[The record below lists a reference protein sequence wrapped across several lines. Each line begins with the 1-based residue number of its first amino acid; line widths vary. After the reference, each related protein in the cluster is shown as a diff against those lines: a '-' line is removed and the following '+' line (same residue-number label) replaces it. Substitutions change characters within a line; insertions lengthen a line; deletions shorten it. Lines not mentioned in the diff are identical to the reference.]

1 MVKSL
6 LGVNPDVLTRD
17 TEGNTP
23 LLAATGQKNICLTD
37 VVEWLI
43 DSGSDVNETNNEGLT
58 PLMLAA
64 ESKHYDAMHVLLKAK
79 ADVNIVAKG
88 RNPHQ
93 TALSLLLT
101 HWYPFWNDQRMASV
115 LLIYGANANYVKS
128 DVIHRIIAMGN
139 GKFVQQLIASG
150 LWPSDIVFG
159 REFQEWPFRTISPLC
174 ISLLRKNLAL
184 AEYLIVNKY
193 LTQSDVKILSG
204 NKLALNYFD
213 FLTCEVLQN
222 ISPRPPKLEL
232 LCFISIS
239 TALSSGLDREERVRT
254 LPLPPALKESLLFK
268 RLKRR
273 YFKDAEENEESVIFC
288 LKLTWSQHV
297 EPSSAS

>member
-1 MVKSL
+1 MEGSNNSDSKTEAISLQFKSRSIRTISGSALREAVSTSLDMVKSL

-23 LLAATGQKNICLTD
+23 LLVATGQKNICLTD

-64 ESKHYDAMHVLLKAK
+64 ENKHYDAMHVLLKAK

-88 RNPHQ
+88 RNPNQ

-184 AEYLIVNKY
+184 AEYLIVNHLGACHY
-193 LTQSDVKILSG
+193 E
-204 NKLALNYFD
+204 ALD
-213 FLTCEVLQN
+213 GSTC
-222 ISPRPPKLEL
+222 
-232 LCFISIS
+232 
-239 TALSSGLDREERVRT
+239 
-254 LPLPPALKESLLFK
+254 
-268 RLKRR
+268 
-273 YFKDAEENEESVIFC
+273 
-288 LKLTWSQHV
+288 
-297 EPSSAS
+297 